1 MLIPLLKIYLLT
13 ELSYYDSWL
22 KLRCLERSEAAG
34 IAKIRF

>member
-1 MLIPLLKIYLLT
+1 MLIPLLKIYILT
-13 ELSYYDSWL
+13 EQSYYDSWL